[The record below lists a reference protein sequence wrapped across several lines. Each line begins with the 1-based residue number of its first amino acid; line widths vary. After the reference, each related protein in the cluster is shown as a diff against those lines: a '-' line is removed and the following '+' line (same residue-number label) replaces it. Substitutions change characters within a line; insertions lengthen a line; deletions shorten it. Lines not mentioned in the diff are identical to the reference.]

1 MGNNNKIEIILK
13 TVEEFEKAF
22 LTGYSGN
29 ALQARKDML
38 KEYGKYLLERVSGLP
53 INESSGLHLQSV
65 THSALLEASK
75 AIVSNIE
82 TWLDTGDP
90 ADSKTSK
97 MLYDNL
103 KKAIV
108 DVEHCG

>member
-1 MGNNNKIEIILK
+1 MNLEDW
-13 TVEEFEKAF
+13 
-22 LTGYSGN
+22 
-29 ALQARKDML
+29 RKS
-38 KEYGKYLLERVSGLP
+38 KEYSHYQSLIKQDIENKKRIKQLIVENTELKRKQANRVDKS
-53 INESSGLHLQSV
+53 ESTCNLQSV